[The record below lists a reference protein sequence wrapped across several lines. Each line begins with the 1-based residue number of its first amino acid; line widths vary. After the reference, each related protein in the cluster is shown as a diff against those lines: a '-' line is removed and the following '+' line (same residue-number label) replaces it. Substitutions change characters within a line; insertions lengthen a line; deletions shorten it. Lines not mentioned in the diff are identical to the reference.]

1 MLPSLASLR
10 PRPVESF
17 TTYRPSELV
26 LFSMSIL
33 RGVDGSSEKVDL
45 TLFSVL
51 TGFSTAFSS
60 TVVDILKRRR
70 SLRGTAGESTLTRR
84 MLSEKI

>member
-1 MLPSLASLR
+1 
-10 PRPVESF
+10 
-17 TTYRPSELV
+17 
-26 LFSMSIL
+26 
-33 RGVDGSSEKVDL
+33 VDGSSEKVDL

-60 TVVDILKRRR
+60 TVVDILKRRQ